1 MNSDFKKSISLNRVT
16 NRLKFVDVENP
27 SMEMFVSM
35 LSQLCDTILLTPKC
49 GCEKILC
56 AVCKRQSL
64 QMELSLKLKK
74 IITEFSKYQ

>member
-1 MNSDFKKSISLNRVT
+1 MNSDFKKSLSLKKIT

-35 LSQLCDTILLTPKC
+35 ISQLCDTILLTPKC

-56 AVCKRQSL
+56 AVCKRQTL
-64 QMELSLKLKK
+64 QVELSLKLKR
-74 IITEFSKYQ
+74 IIVEFNKYQ